1 MKAILSLLAG
11 LLANFCFHAPAFAW
25 ASANAYGGHTT
36 SGYGQT
42 SHTNAAGGSTTH
54 NWDGGTSHTN
64 AAGGTTTGMYGAGAV
79 HTTSTG
85 YSTYHPPAYPT
96 NPIYHPPA
104 AGYPGGYHPP
114 VAGYPAYAPYH
125 PPVAVPYYSSGCYN
139 CAGAAAAGVIVGAAV
154 GASVASANSA
164 AAASNAYAAGVATG
178 SANTSAAYSSGYVA
192 GASGAPYSMG
202 VNYAAL
208 PSGAIVVNKYGTNY
222 YLLGNTWFK
231 PAYGANGVYYSV
243 VPAP

>member
-1 MKAILSLLAG
+1 MKAILPFLAG
-11 LLANFCFHAPAFAW
+11 LLANVCFQAPAFAW

-54 NWDGGTSHTN
+54 DWDGGTSHSN
-64 AAGGTTTGMYGAGAV
+64 AAGGTTTGAYGAGAV
-79 HTTSTG
+79 HTTDTG
-85 YSTYHPPAYPT
+85 YSTYHPPVS
-96 NPIYHPPA
+96 
-104 AGYPGGYHPP
+104 GYPAPYHPP

-125 PPVAVPYYSSGCYN
+125 PPVAVPYYASGCYN
-139 CAGAAAAGVIVGAAV
+139 CAGAAAAGAVVGMAAGAA
-154 GASVASANSA
+154 VASAN
-164 AAASNAYAAGVATG
+164 N
-178 SANTSAAYSSGYVA
+178 SAAYSSGYAA
-192 GASGAPYSMG
+192 GASYAMG
-202 VNYAAL
+202 VNYATL

-231 PAYGANGVYYSV
+231 PTFGANGVYYSV

>member
-1 MKAILSLLAG
+1 MKAIVSLAVG
-11 LLANFCFHAPAFAW
+11 LLACACLNAPAFAW

-54 NWDGGTSHTN
+54 DWDGGTSHTN

-79 HTTSTG
+79 HTTDTG
-85 YSTYHPPAYPT
+85 YSTYHPPVS
-96 NPIYHPPA
+96 
-104 AGYPGGYHPP
+104 GYPAPYHPP

-125 PPVAVPYYSSGCYN
+125 PPVAVPYYASGCYN
-139 CAGAAAAGVIVGAAV
+139 CAGAAAAGAVVGMAAGAA
-154 GASVASANSA
+154 VASANTA
-164 AAASNAYAAGVATG
+164 AAANNAYAAGVATG
-178 SANTSAAYSSGYVA
+178 SANSSAAYSSGYVA
-192 GASGAPYSMG
+192 GASAATYALG
-202 VNYAAL
+202 VNYATL
-208 PSGAIVVNKYGTNY
+208 PPGAFAVNKNGTNY

-231 PAYGANGVYYSV
+231 PAFGANGVYYSV